1 MIAFDWKWMHVLWFV
16 MLKHHIYWIESVLC
30 VCSRLHTCTKVIKT
44 PALIQQITLMQSH
57 SDLSEC
63 VNAFWLFLYTLLL
76 LHTDVYCKTTVRN
89 GLYVFPDLRKES
101 CCCEIC
107 RFQTVK
113 ADLLARRCVFAVA
126 EAQTSP
132 SACFLE
138 EVSLMF
144 S

>member
-1 MIAFDWKWMHVLWFV
+1 MNACSMVCNAETPYLLNRVSVVCVRDFTHA
-16 MLKHHIYWIESVLC
+16 LKS
-30 VCSRLHTCTKVIKT
+30 SKT

-76 LHTDVYCKTTVRN
+76 LHTDVYCRTTVRN